1 MEYNPN
7 RQRQSENKLK
17 IAVAVLGLLSLALGF
32 LYVRERQ
39 NNHKVEEITTLQA
52 KELLQANTKLDSIE
66 NQLNSKIIEI
76 RKLGGNVEELMR
88 AKEQLQVDK
97 IALQKMEGFSVKK
110 YQSKIKEYMILLG
123 QKDIELVKLRKENGI
138 LVAQNDSLSKET
150 QNLLE
155 GISYAQRALSDSAMN
170 FTIKQKELA
179 DRAKEVESRNRELN
193 EKVSQ
198 AAALRAESINI
209 YAISTKGKESDGG
222 VYRSK
227 RVDKVRIT
235 FYLQE
240 NQVTTREAKTIFLR
254 IIDPSGAT
262 IADMATGS
270 GTFNYK
276 NREMTF
282 TAKQKI
288 LYDNSHQSV
297 EFVYSR
303 GLSYK
308 EGKHIIELY
317 AEGYRIGEGV
327 FEVK

>member
-7 RQRQSENKLK
+7 RQSENKLK
-17 IAVAVLGLLSLALGF
+17 IAVAVLALLALGLGF
-32 LYVRERQ
+32 LYLRERQ
-39 NNHKVEEITTLQA
+39 NNRRTEEVSTSQA

-66 NQLNSKIIEI
+66 NQLNNKIVEI
-76 RKLGGNVEELMR
+76 RRLGGNVEELMR
-88 AKEQLQVDK
+88 AKTQLQADK
-97 IALQKMEGFSVKK
+97 VALQKMDGFSVKK
-110 YQSKIKEYMILLG
+110 YQSKIKEYMVLLG
-123 QKDIELVKLRKENGI
+123 QKDVELVTLRKENGI
-138 LVAQNDSLSKET
+138 LAAKNDSLSRET

-155 GISYAQRALSDSAMN
+155 GISFAQRALSDSAMN
-170 FTIKQKELA
+170 YTIKQKELS
-179 DRAKEVESRNRELN
+179 DRAREVEARNRELN

-270 GTFNYK
+270 GTFTYK
-276 NREMTF
+276 NKEMTY

-288 LYDNSHQSV
+288 LYDNSHQTV